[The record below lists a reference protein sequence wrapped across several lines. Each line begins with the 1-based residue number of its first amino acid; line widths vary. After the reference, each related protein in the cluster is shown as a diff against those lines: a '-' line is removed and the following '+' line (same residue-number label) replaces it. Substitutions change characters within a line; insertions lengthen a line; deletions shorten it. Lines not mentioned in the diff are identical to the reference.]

1 MAFLLTRCWGAG
13 WTDGETGEFI
23 PANNWKL
30 LLSANTVIWI
40 TAFTGWN
47 ISTGFRFSNSFLK
60 LLSLPHCLPVSLL
73 LPPPSLILFSSSLC
87 SQSASSWWA
96 YWQLHRSALLSYW
109 DLFAAFPA
117 LYWSCAC
124 STSMCVCVRV
134 CVCLSGVAGLIVIE
148 WLHCALFIYFYF
160 IDHFCPTSQGEGSH
174 RGCSRLHPGTLCFR
188 PGRQWSS
195 QTLNCWTS
203 APKCSCMACSGRGR
217 SVGHQPSGRAG
228 ESEVWLSCCC
238 CFVLILQLNVIN
250 SLDASAF
257 SLVCRL
263 PLGSDKTIMFRKW
276 LEFSL
281 MYQSLN

>member
-1 MAFLLTRCWGAG
+1 MERLESSYLPI
-13 WTDGETGEFI
+13 TG
-23 PANNWKL
+23 NCS
-30 LLSANTVIWI
+30 SANTVIWI

-60 LLSLPHCLPVSLL
+60 LLSLPHCLPVS
-73 LPPPSLILFSSSLC
+73 PPPSCFHHRCAVSLPPADERIGSCIVPPCWVIGICFLLFLLC
-87 SQSASSWWA
+87 IEAVP
-96 YWQLHRSALLSYW
+96 
-109 DLFAAFPA
+109 AAP
-117 LYWSCAC
+117 LCV
-124 STSMCVCVRV
+124 CVCVRV
-134 CVCLSGVAGLIVIE
+134 CVCLSGIAGLIVIE

-160 IDHFCPTSQGEGSH
+160 IDRFCPTSQGEGSH
-174 RGCSRLHPGTLCFR
+174 RGCSRLHPGTLGFR
-188 PGRQWSS
+188 PGHQWSS

-228 ESEVWLSCCC
+228 KGEVWLSC

-263 PLGSDKTIMFRKW
+263 PLDSDKTIIFRKW

-281 MYQSLN
+281 LYQSLN